1 MLGSNEGTQD
11 VGVVAT
17 RLSRKKASRK
27 RKPLNLKKETPK
39 PRGTV
44 LEALDNARQGHI
56 WER

>member
-27 RKPLNLKKETPK
+27 RKPLNRKKKPK

-44 LEALDNARQGHI
+44 LEALDNARHGHI
-56 WER
+56 CER